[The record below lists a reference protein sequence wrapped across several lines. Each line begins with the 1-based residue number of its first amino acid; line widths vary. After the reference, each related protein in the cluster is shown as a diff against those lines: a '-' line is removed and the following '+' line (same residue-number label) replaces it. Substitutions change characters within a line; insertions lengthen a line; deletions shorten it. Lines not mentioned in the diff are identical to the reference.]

1 MTQRMRNRL
10 IEVFLLLALAAAGAA
25 VMPRAHAGMIATPI
39 DQGAQAAPI
48 DAERERVKALLA
60 RPEVAKKLGDF
71 GVGAPDAAARV
82 DAMTD
87 SEVLQLAG
95 KIDQL
100 AAGGAITND
109 QLVVILLLVIILVLL
124 L

>member
-10 IEVFLLLALAAAGAA
+10 IEIFLMVALAAAGAA
-25 VMPRAHAGMIATPI
+25 VMPRAHAGMIAT
-39 DQGAQAAPI
+39 DEAQAAPI

-71 GVGAPDAAARV
+71 GVGAADAAARV

-87 SEVLQLAG
+87 AEVLQLAG

-100 AAGGAITND
+100 VAGGALTND
-109 QLVVILLLVIILVLL
+109 QLVVILLLVIIII
-124 L
+124 